1 MGWCLSITIND
12 NWVRGVLKGKKIE
25 STKKKLANLLKKL
38 DYS

>member
-12 NWVRGVLKGKKIE
+12 NCVRGVLKGKIQNQQ
-25 STKKKLANLLKKL
+25 KKLANLLKKL